1 MRRTVLVVLAF
12 VAVLVVATTTVV
24 LVRAVLVGNVPAP
37 EPRVNITVD
46 ADRAARHLSGALR
59 FRTIASAD
67 GTTNKAEFMR
77 LQDYLVATYPLTH
90 ARLVRETINGASLL
104 YEWKGK
110 DRGNAPIVLM
120 GHIDVVPVGPG
131 SESRWTR
138 PPYAGAISD
147 GFVYGRGALDDKSA
161 VIAILDAVEQL
172 LQEGFSPSR
181 TIYLAF
187 GADEEVG
194 GEHGAREIVRLLQER
209 GVGEPAMV
217 LDEGGALIAGQVP
230 GVAGPA
236 AMIGIAEKGYL
247 TLELSAKGPSG
258 HSSTPLVP
266 TQIGRLSVAIAR
278 LEAHPF
284 PGRLEAPTLEM
295 LRAITP
301 AQPFGR
307 RLVLANLW
315 LFGPLVRQQLL
326 SSPDMATM
334 VHTTT
339 APTVFNAG
347 DVENVL
353 PAKARALVNFQILMG
368 DSIETVVARVKRT
381 VADSAIEVQ
390 PLPVGFAT
398 DPSPVSDVSGPA
410 FAVLAR
416 TARQTLGETS
426 LLIVPFLTG
435 PTDSRYWCKAT
446 ARNVFRFTPFLYEKD
461 WMSRAHGTDERIS
474 AQTFADGVRFY
485 LQLIRNSD
493 GL

>member
-1 MRRTVLVVLAF
+1 MTHVEMPTPDRRLHI
-12 VAVLVVATTTVV
+12 
-24 LVRAVLVGNVPAP
+24 P
-37 EPRVNITVD
+37 VD
-46 ADRAARHLSGALR
+46 VDRIARHLSGALR

-67 GTTNKAEFMR
+67 GATNEAEFSR
-77 LQDYLVATYPLTH
+77 FHNYLLVTYPLTH
-90 ARLVRETINGASLL
+90 ARLVRETVNRTSLL
-104 YEWKGK
+104 YEWKGR
-110 DRGNAPIVLM
+110 DQGNAPIVLM
-120 GHIDVVPVGPG
+120 GHIDVVPANPE
-131 SESRWTR
+131 SETHWTL
-138 PPYAGAISD
+138 PPFGGAIKD
-147 GFVYGRGALDDKSA
+147 GFVYGRGALDDKGA

-209 GVGEPAMV
+209 GVGEPAIV

-266 TQIGRLSVAIAR
+266 TQIGRLSAAIAR
-278 LEAHPF
+278 LEAHQF

-307 RLVLANLW
+307 RLVLGNLW
-315 LFGPLVRQQLL
+315 LFGPLVCRQLL
-326 SSPDMATM
+326 FSPDMATM

-347 DVENVL
+347 DAENVL
-353 PAKARALVNFQILMG
+353 PAKARALVNFQILTG
-368 DSIETVVARVKRT
+368 DSIETVVVRVKKT
-381 VADSAIEVQ
+381 IADPAIEVQ

-410 FAVLAR
+410 FAVMAR

-426 LLIVPFLTG
+426 PLIVPFLTG
-435 PTDSRYWCKAT
+435 PTDSRYWCKAN

-474 AQTFADGVRFY
+474 AQTLADGVRFY
-485 LQLIRNSD
+485 IQLMRNAD
-493 GL
+493 AL

>member
-24 LVRAVLVGNVPAP
+24 LVRAALVGNVPAP

-67 GTTNKAEFMR
+67 GTANKAEFMR

-172 LQEGFSPSR
+172 LQERFSPSR

-194 GEHGAREIVRLLQER
+194 GEHGAGEIVRLLQER

-247 TLELSAKGPSG
+247 TLELSAEGPSG

-266 TQIGRLSVAIAR
+266 TQIGRVSAAIAR
-278 LEAHPF
+278 LETHPF
-284 PGRLEAPTLEM
+284 PGRLEAPALEM

-301 AQPFGR
+301 GQPFGR

-315 LFGPLVRQQLL
+315 LFGPLVTQQML
-326 SSPDMATM
+326 SSPDLATI
-334 VHTTT
+334 VRTTT
-339 APTVFNAG
+339 APTIFNAG
-347 DVENVL
+347 DTENVL
-353 PAKARALVNFQILMG
+353 PAKARAIVNFQILTG
-368 DSIETVVARVKRT
+368 DSIETVVARVKKT
-381 VADSAIEVQ
+381 IADPAIEVQ
-390 PLPVGFAT
+390 PLPVAFAT
-398 DPSPVSDVSGPA
+398 DPSPVSDVSGSA
-410 FAVLAR
+410 FAVLAK

-426 LLIVPFLTG
+426 PLIVPFLTG
-435 PTDSRYWCKAT
+435 PTDSRYWSKANV
-446 ARNVFRFTPFLYEKD
+446 RNVFRFTPFLYERG

-474 AQTFADGVRFY
+474 VQAFADGVRFY
-485 LQLIRNSD
+485 LQLIRNAD
-493 GL
+493 AL